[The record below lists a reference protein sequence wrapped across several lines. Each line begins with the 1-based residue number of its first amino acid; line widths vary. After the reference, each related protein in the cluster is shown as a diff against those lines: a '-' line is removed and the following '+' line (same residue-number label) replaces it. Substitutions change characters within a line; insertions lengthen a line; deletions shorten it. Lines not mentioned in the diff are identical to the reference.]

1 MLNFFLVTSVWFCL
15 ILDILMLLQRKWGN
29 VFHTQIQL
37 SPGLAIEHISFLAP
51 PYLSLIVGK
60 RLKNMSLTLN
70 VAILLLFDLSCS
82 LSLFSFLSN
91 NKLSGP
97 QHLVPVLTH
106 PRIYHIPISLYY
118 FLRETISPLGF
129 QYLLLKKNGT
139 TLSTGRYKKIS
150 QKTKK

>member
-29 VFHTQIQL
+29 IFHTQIQL
-37 SPGLAIEHISFLAP
+37 WPGLAIEHISFLAP
-51 PYLSLIVGK
+51 PYLSLTVGK
-60 RLKNMSLTLN
+60 HLKNISLTLN
-70 VAILLLFDLSCS
+70 VAILLLFDLSCP

-97 QHLVPVLTH
+97 QHPLPVLTH

-118 FLRETISPLGF
+118 FLTETISPLGF

-139 TLSTGRYKKIS
+139 TLYTDRYKKS
-150 QKTKK
+150 FTKD